1 MDEIENN
8 DLITID
14 KFSEIEKLYFIRIN
28 NFYKN
33 LPNND
38 IQSVFN
44 IITKNKS
51 KISLRFLD
59 WFVTK
64 YCKMYNTII
73 KVNNKY
79 TNNDKFNINIHYKA
93 QLRSY
98 KKDYMDPFK
107 RQKSSKKF
115 KYECGDYIFVTSLC
129 QLNFMKWIVENDI
142 LLHVNENYE
151 KLYSKIDYVNLF
163 YKKNKGSS
171 STNSSLNTID
181 TDSSFTVDINFNKI
195 DEKDSGKKIKKSFVL
210 EL

>member
-1 MDEIENN
+1 MEVVENN
-8 DLITID
+8 ELITIE
-14 KFSEIEKLYFIRIN
+14 KFSEIEKLYYIRIN

-33 LPNND
+33 LTHAELKN
-38 IQSVFN
+38 VFD

-79 TNNDKFNINIHYKA
+79 TINDKFNINIHYKA

-115 KYECGDYIFVTSLC
+115 EYECSDYCFITSLC

-142 LLHVNENYE
+142 LLYVNENYE
-151 KLYSKIDYVNLF
+151 YLSSKIDYVNLF
-163 YKKNKGSS
+163 YKKNKSS
-171 STNSSLNTID
+171 SSSNGSLNTID
-181 TDSSFTVDINFNKI
+181 TNSSFTVDMNFNRI
-195 DEKDSGKKIKKSFVL
+195 DEKIKIKKEKKSFVM

>member
-1 MDEIENN
+1 MDNES

-14 KFSEIEKLYFIRIN
+14 NFSEIEKLYFTRIN

-33 LPNND
+33 LSID
-38 IQSVFN
+38 EMQQVYD
-44 IITKNKS
+44 IITKNKN

-115 KYECGDYIFVTSLC
+115 KYSCNNFVFVTSLC

-142 LLHVNENYE
+142 LLFVNDNYSY
-151 KLYSKIDYVNLF
+151 LSSKIDYVNLF
-163 YKKNKGSS
+163 YKKNKTSS
-171 STNSSLNTID
+171 SSNSSLSSID
-181 TDSSFTVDINFNKI
+181 TNSSFTVDTNFNI
-195 DEKDSGKKIKKSFVL
+195 IEEKKVKKKISFVI

>member
-1 MDEIENN
+1 MDENN
-8 DLITID
+8 DDLINID

-33 LPNND
+33 LNKDDMKNVYD
-38 IQSVFN
+38 
-44 IITKNKS
+44 IITKNKN

-79 TNNDKFNINIHYKA
+79 TNNEKFNINIHYKA

-115 KYECGDYIFVTSLC
+115 KYECNEYNFITSLC

-142 LLHVNENYE
+142 LLYVNDNYDF
-151 KLYSKIDYVNLF
+151 LSSKIDHVNIF
-163 YKKNKGSS
+163 YKKNKNSS
-171 STNSSLNTID
+171 SSNSSLNTID
-181 TDSSFTVDINFNKI
+181 TNSSFTVDTDFNKI
-195 DEKDSGKKIKKSFVL
+195 DEKEVVKKVKKIFVL

>member
-1 MDEIENN
+1 MTDKT

-33 LPNND
+33 LSNCD
-38 IQSVFN
+38 MQHVYD

-79 TNNDKFNINIHYKA
+79 TSNKP
-93 QLRSY
+93 QLQY
-98 KKDYMDPFK
+98 Y
-107 RQKSSKKF
+107 
-115 KYECGDYIFVTSLC
+115 
-129 QLNFMKWIVENDI
+129 
-142 LLHVNENYE
+142 
-151 KLYSKIDYVNLF
+151 
-163 YKKNKGSS
+163 
-171 STNSSLNTID
+171 NSHDSNID
-181 TDSSFTVDINFNKI
+181 TYSTKQIA
-195 DEKDSGKKIKKSFVL
+195 IKNRNEIRHDNTNQKHNSCWRV
-210 EL
+210 

>member
-1 MDEIENN
+1 MDENN

-33 LPNND
+33 LVKNEMQN
-38 IQSVFN
+38 VFD

-115 KYECGDYIFVTSLC
+115 KYECNEYKFITSLC

-142 LLHVNENYE
+142 LLYVNENYE
-151 KLYSKIDYVNLF
+151 ELSSKIDHVNLF
-163 YKKNKGSS
+163 YKKNKS
-171 STNSSLNTID
+171 STSSNSSLSTID
-181 TDSSFTVDINFNKI
+181 TNSSFTVDTNFNKI
-195 DEKDSGKKIKKSFVL
+195 EDEVIKKVKKSFVL

>member
-8 DLITID
+8 DLITIE
-14 KFSEIEKLYFIRIN
+14 KFSEIEKLYYIRIH

-33 LPNND
+33 LEHSELKN
-38 IQSVFN
+38 VFD

-115 KYECGDYIFVTSLC
+115 KYECDVYSFITSLC
-129 QLNFMKWIVENDI
+129 QLNFMKWIVENNI
-142 LLHVNENYE
+142 LLYVNENYE
-151 KLYSKIDYVNLF
+151 YLSSKIEHVNFF
-163 YKKNKGSS
+163 YKKNKNSS
-171 STNSSLNTID
+171 SSNSSLNTIE
-181 TDSSFTVDINFNKI
+181 TNSSFTVDINFNKI
-195 DEKDSGKKIKKSFVL
+195 EDDNKKVKKSFVM

>member
-1 MDEIENN
+1 MAEKT

-28 NFYKN
+28 TFYKN
-33 LPNND
+33 LINND
-38 IQSVFN
+38 MQHVYD

-115 KYECGDYIFVTSLC
+115 KYECNNFEFITSLC
-129 QLNFMKWIVENDI
+129 QLNFMKWIVENEI
-142 LLHVNENYE
+142 LLYVNENYE
-151 KLYSKIDYVNLF
+151 YLYSKIDYVNLF
-163 YKKNKGSS
+163 YKKNKNNSS
-171 STNSSLNTID
+171 SNGSNNSSLNTNSSYTID
-181 TDSSFTVDINFNKI
+181 IDIDFNKNY
-195 DEKDSGKKIKKSFVL
+195 ERPKIKKIFVM

>member
-1 MDEIENN
+1 MTEDI

-33 LPNND
+33 LINGD
-38 IQSVFN
+38 MQSVYD

-115 KYECGDYIFVTSLC
+115 KYECNNFEFVTSLC
-129 QLNFMKWIVENDI
+129 QLNFMKWIVENEI
-142 LLHVNENYE
+142 LLYVNENYE
-151 KLYSKIDYVNLF
+151 YLYSKIDHVNLF
-163 YKKNKGSS
+163 YKKNKNSSSGSS
-171 STNSSLNTID
+171 LDTID
-181 TDSSFTVDINFNKI
+181 TNSSFTVDIDFNKI
-195 DEKDSGKKIKKSFVL
+195 DETVNNKKIKKSFVM

>member
-1 MDEIENN
+1 MAEKT

-28 NFYKN
+28 TFYKN
-33 LPNND
+33 LIYND
-38 IQSVFN
+38 MQHVYD

-115 KYECGDYIFVTSLC
+115 KYECNNFEFITSLC
-129 QLNFMKWIVENDI
+129 QLNFMKWIVENEI
-142 LLHVNENYE
+142 LLYVNENYE
-151 KLYSKIDYVNLF
+151 YLYSKIDYVNLF
-163 YKKNKGSS
+163 YKKNKNNSS
-171 STNSSLNTID
+171 SNGSNNSSLNTNSSYTID
-181 TDSSFTVDINFNKI
+181 IDIDFNKNY
-195 DEKDSGKKIKKSFVL
+195 ERPKIKKIFVM